1 MYSANLFTE
10 NKSTLNEFLNKFYG
24 KSINLENNLNFEKN
38 FENPV
43 DMVELI
49 STLIDNNEKYNIG
62 IWITLDKNLYINIT
76 EHNLDKVIRYIFERY
91 PYHNHA

>member
-10 NKSTLNEFLNKFYG
+10 NSTDLSKFLNKFYG
-24 KSINLENNLNFEKN
+24 KEINLENNLKFEKD

-49 STLIDNNEKYNIG
+49 STLVDNNEKFKIG
-62 IWITLDKNLYINIT
+62 IWISLDKDLYINIT
-76 EHNLDKVIRYIFERY
+76 EYNLNKIIKYIFERY
-91 PYHNHA
+91 PY

>member
-91 PYHNHA
+91 PY

>member
-24 KSINLENNLNFEKN
+24 KPINLENNLNFEKD

-49 STLIDNNEKYNIG
+49 STLVDNNEKYNIS

-76 EHNLDKVIRYIFERY
+76 EHNLDKVIKYIFERY
-91 PYHNHA
+91 PY

>member
-24 KSINLENNLNFEKN
+24 KPINLENNLNFEKN

-91 PYHNHA
+91 PY

>member
-10 NKSTLNEFLNKFYG
+10 NKSTLKDFLNKFYG
-24 KSINLENNLNFEKN
+24 KQINLENNFNFEKE

-49 STLIDNNEKYNIG
+49 STLVDNNEKYDIG
-62 IWITLDKNLYINIT
+62 IWITIDKNLYINIT
-76 EHNLDKVIRYIFERY
+76 EHNLDKVIKYIF
-91 PYHNHA
+91 

>member
-1 MYSANLFTE
+1 MYLANLFTE

-24 KSINLENNLNFEKN
+24 KEINLENNLNFEKE

-49 STLIDNNEKYNIG
+49 STLVDNNEKYDIG
-62 IWITLDKNLYINIT
+62 IWITIDKNLYINIT
-76 EHNLDKVIRYIFERY
+76 EHNLDKVIKYIFERY
-91 PYHNHA
+91 PY

>member
-10 NKSTLNEFLNKFYG
+10 NKSTLNQFLNKFYG
-24 KSINLENNLNFEKN
+24 KPINLENNLNFEKN

-49 STLIDNNEKYNIG
+49 STLVDNNEKYNIS

-91 PYHNHA
+91 PY

>member
-24 KSINLENNLNFEKN
+24 KPINLENNLNFEKN

-49 STLIDNNEKYNIG
+49 STLVDNNEKYNIG

-76 EHNLDKVIRYIFERY
+76 EHNLDKVIKYIFERY
-91 PYHNHA
+91 PY